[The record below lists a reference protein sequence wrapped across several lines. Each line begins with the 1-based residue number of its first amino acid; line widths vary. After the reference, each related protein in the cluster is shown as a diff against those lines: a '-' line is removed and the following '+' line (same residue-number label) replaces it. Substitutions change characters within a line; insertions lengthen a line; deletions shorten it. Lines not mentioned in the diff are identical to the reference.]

1 MPNDLFVPPG
11 HYYSPIPGDDEIQRY
26 WKYREQPLPQTIAS
40 IDFNAREQDENL
52 SGMIGE
58 YRTLPS
64 FPANRDGR
72 LRYYYLNPELAY
84 QDAVALRYFLRKY
97 RPRRVIEVGSGH
109 SSACMLDTADAYA
122 IASQF
127 TFIDPNPGRLL
138 ENITEVDHRRCN
150 VLVQKVQDVDV
161 SMFSA
166 LQRNDV
172 LFIDSSH
179 VAKLCSDVNWYFFE
193 IFPRLAS
200 GVVIHIHDI
209 NYPFTDPG
217 HFVEQGRSW
226 NEIYMLR
233 AFLMYNTAFRIIG
246 WIPFYTLLRE
256 EAVRQMPLCVQYP
269 GGSFWMRKE

>member
-26 WKYREQPLPQTIAS
+26 WKYREQPLPQAIAG
-40 IDFNAREQDENL
+40 IDFNAREQDDNL

-64 FPANRDGR
+64 FPANREGR

-109 SSACMLDTADAYA
+109 SSACMLDTADAHA
-122 IASQF
+122 IESRF

-138 ENITEVDHRRCN
+138 ENITEADQKRCN
-150 VLVQKVQDVDV
+150 VLIQKVQDVDV

-246 WIPFYTLLRE
+246 WIPFYTLLRA

>member
-1 MPNDLFVPPG
+1 
-11 HYYSPIPGDDEIQRY
+11 
-26 WKYREQPLPQTIAS
+26 
-40 IDFNAREQDENL
+40 
-52 SGMIGE
+52 
-58 YRTLPS
+58 
-64 FPANRDGR
+64 
-72 LRYYYLNPELAY
+72 
-84 QDAVALRYFLRKY
+84 
-97 RPRRVIEVGSGH
+97 
-109 SSACMLDTADAYA
+109 MLDTADAYA

-233 AFLMYNTAFRIIG
+233 AFLMYNSAFRIIG